1 MASKYSAADYT
12 FQFVTVTV
20 GVLIAL
26 LINGMVEWNRD
37 RQLVAEAHAT
47 LVREITDNRKDL
59 QTTLV
64 SMPRDREAMLNAITF
79 ADDMLAAGKTN
90 VNTLN
95 LHYNLADL
103 YDTSWRTAERTGALS
118 HMEYAEVQ
126 RYSKVYDFQDLFVQQ
141 QRNILTILSSAS
153 ALISENFNPDK
164 PNLKDLEVFRD
175 RVMQL
180 RAAITVQ
187 ESLAKRLDELYA
199 EAMK

>member
-1 MASKYSAADYT
+1 MAAKYSAADYT

-20 GVLIAL
+20 GMFIAL
-26 LINGMVEWNRD
+26 FINGMVEWNRD
-37 RQLVAEAHAT
+37 RRLVAEARAT

-64 SMPRDREAMLNAITF
+64 NIPRDREAMLNAIRF

-90 VNTLN
+90 VTALN

-141 QRNILTILSSAS
+141 QRNILTMLSSAS
-153 ALISENFNPDK
+153 ALISENFDPDK

-199 EAMK
+199 EALK